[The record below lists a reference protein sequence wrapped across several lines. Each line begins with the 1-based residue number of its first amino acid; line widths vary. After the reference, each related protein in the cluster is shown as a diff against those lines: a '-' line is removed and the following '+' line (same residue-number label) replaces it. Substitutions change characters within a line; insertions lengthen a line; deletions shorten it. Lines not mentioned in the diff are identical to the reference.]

1 MRTRHDPDRDRCT
14 AALIRELR
22 RRHDANPR
30 RMYARRMDDIG
41 EGEFPAVNQAAWRVA
56 VAARWWS
63 RHKSQ
68 ED

>member
-1 MRTRHDPDRDRCT
+1 MRTRHDPARDRCT

-30 RMYARRMDDIG
+30 RMYARRLMDLDGLAIPVISQG
-41 EGEFPAVNQAAWRVA
+41 AWRVA

-68 ED
+68 EA